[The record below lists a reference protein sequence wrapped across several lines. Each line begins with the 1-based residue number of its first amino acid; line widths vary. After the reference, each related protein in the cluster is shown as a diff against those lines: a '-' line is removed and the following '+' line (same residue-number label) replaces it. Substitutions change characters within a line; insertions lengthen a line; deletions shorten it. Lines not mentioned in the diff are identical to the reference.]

1 MAKSQLSI
9 NCEYAALRAFQ
20 TLVNAVPYS
29 AAMSLARGLG
39 WLAFNLFRYRRL
51 RTLSRI
57 RGVFPEKS
65 EREVRGIALRSV
77 QNILEN
83 GVEMMRAPKLT
94 REWMD
99 RHVRDGALY
108 KDKLQALVDEGH
120 GVVVMVPHSG
130 NWYMAA
136 WSMAKYGLNLFAIA
150 ARQRNPK
157 LEAWMNRQ
165 YGEVDVLDR
174 DDKATLV
181 KIIHRLQEGGVFA
194 ILPDLR
200 VWDEDVDADFL
211 RGHANVSRAGAAFAV
226 KCGSPIVVAQ
236 MLREGNE
243 HVFNHIATLRP
254 DPDAPDKKEEA
265 ARLTREALKLL
276 SAAIEKHPGDWFWY
290 NKRWI
295 LEPIREEDKR
305 K

>member
-1 MAKSQLSI
+1 MAKSRI
-9 NCEYAALRAFQ
+9 AIDFEYAVLKIFQ
-20 TLVNAVPYS
+20 TLTNALPY
-29 AAMSLARGLG
+29 AVAMVVARGMG
-39 WLAFNLFRYRRL
+39 YLAFNVFRYRRS
-51 RTLSRI
+51 RTLERI

-65 EREVRGIALRSV
+65 NHEIKTIALRSI
-77 QNILEN
+77 QNMLEN
-83 GVEMMRAPKLT
+83 GVEMMRSKKLT

-99 RHVRDGALY
+99 RYVQDGELY
-108 KDKLQALVDEGH
+108 KEKLAALAAEGH

-136 WSMAKYGLNLFAIA
+136 WSMAKYGLKLFAIA

-165 YGEVDVLDR
+165 YGEVEVLDR

-181 KIIHRLQEGGVFA
+181 KIVHKLHAGEVFA

-200 VWDEDVDADFL
+200 VWDEDVDAEFL
-211 RGHANVSRAGAAFAV
+211 GGHANVSRAGAAFAV

-236 MLREGNE
+236 MYREGGR

-254 DPDAPDKKEEA
+254 DPNATDKKEEA
-265 ARLTREALKLL
+265 ARLTKETLKLL
-276 SAAIEKHPGDWFWY
+276 SNAIMERPGDWFWY

-295 LEPIREEDKR
+295 HEPIREEDKR